1 VPTRR
6 LEVAALFALVV
17 AFSYL
22 VQPGG
27 DNQKAHY
34 AFVAALA
41 DGKPYV
47 DEYVREPGL
56 RTIDVTEVDGHLYAT
71 KAPGLAF
78 ASLPV
83 YLVLERAGLVED
95 ASPVTIVW
103 ALHLW
108 SVVLPAIVLV
118 LLVRRVA
125 ERLEP
130 GTGLPAALILG
141 VATLVLPFAT
151 VFFSHLLAATLGFAA
166 FALLCFERREGQR
179 LSLVT
184 FAGLLAGLA
193 ITVEYPLGL
202 VAVAVGIYALR
213 HGDRLRRAAAY
224 AAGALAG
231 VAPMLAFN
239 YWAFGSPTRLAYEG
253 WKSDDAAAAEPFGG
267 QFESFLPD
275 PHVALAL
282 LLAPAGLGSLACA
295 VVGAVLLYRRGVRA
309 ESLLVLGITAAYFVY
324 NTVLLNPFGGASP
337 GPRYLIPTL
346 PFLAVALGPA
356 LRRIPGAA
364 LGLAVATGT
373 FLAAATITSPLAA
386 FDSQVVHRLRT
397 GGYVRSVLDF
407 VGIGGGA
414 ADLPFL
420 LAVAFVAAVGVTAL
434 RPSLR
439 RPDAPAFVVA
449 LVGWAVI
456 GSQSRRV
463 LEDNSYA
470 TDAVLLAAAAA
481 LIVSIV
487 WVYRRGEPGLA
498 P

>member
-1 VPTRR
+1 MPTRR
-6 LEVAALFALVV
+6 LQVAALVALAF

-34 AFVAALA
+34 AFVLALA

-47 DEYVREPGL
+47 DDYVRDPDL
-56 RTIDVTEVDGHLYAT
+56 RTIDVTEVDGRLYAT

-78 ASLPV
+78 ASLPLF
-83 YLVLERAGLVED
+83 LVLEAVGLVDEV
-95 ASPVTIVW
+95 SPVTMVW

-108 SVVLPAIVLV
+108 SVVLPAMVLV
-118 LLVRRVA
+118 LLVRRVT

-130 GTGLPAALILG
+130 GTGLTAALLLG

-166 FALLCFERREGQR
+166 FALLFFERRGEQR
-179 LSLVT
+179 LLRVAL
-184 FAGLLAGLA
+184 AGLLAGLA

-202 VAVAVGIYALR
+202 VAVAVGLYALR
-213 HGDRLRRAAAY
+213 EGDRVRRAAAY

-282 LLAPAGLGSLACA
+282 LLAPAGLGALACA
-295 VVGAVLLYRRGVRA
+295 LVGAVLLYRRGVRA
-309 ESLLVLGITAAYFVY
+309 ESLLVLGITGAYFVY

-356 LRRIPGAA
+356 LRRIPGAT
-364 LGLAVATGT
+364 LGVAAATGL

-386 FDSQVVHRLRT
+386 FDSQVIHRLRT
-397 GGYVRSVLDF
+397 GGFVRSVLEF

-420 LAVAFVAAVGVTAL
+420 LALAFVAAVGVAAVVPFFRPPTRL
-434 RPSLR
+434 RSC
-439 RPDAPAFVVA
+439 
-449 LVGWAVI
+449 
-456 GSQSRRV
+456 SRSSAGRY
-463 LEDNSYA
+463 SA
-470 TDAVLLAAAAA
+470 R
-481 LIVSIV
+481 S
-487 WVYRRGEPGLA
+487 PGA
-498 P
+498 CSRTTRTSPTRF

>member
-1 VPTRR
+1 VPSRR
-6 LEVAALFALVV
+6 LQVAALVALAF

-34 AFVAALA
+34 AFVLALA

-47 DEYVREPGL
+47 DDYVRDPAL
-56 RTIDVTEVDGHLYAT
+56 RTIDVTEVDGRLYAT
-71 KAPGLAF
+71 KAPGLAL
-78 ASLPV
+78 ASLPM
-83 YLVLERAGLVED
+83 YLVLEATGLVEE
-95 ASPVTIVW
+95 ATAVTIVW

-108 SVVLPAIVLV
+108 SVVLPAMVHV
-118 LLVRRVA
+118 LLVRRVT

-130 GTGLPAALILG
+130 GTGLTAALLLG
-141 VATLVLPFAT
+141 VATLVLPFTT
-151 VFFSHLLAATLGFAA
+151 VFFSHVLAATLGFAA
-166 FALLCFERREGQR
+166 FALLFFGRRGEER
-179 LSLVT
+179 LLHVAL
-184 FAGLLAGLA
+184 AGLLAGLA

-213 HGDRLRRAAAY
+213 QGDRVRRAAAY
-224 AAGALAG
+224 AAGVLVG

-275 PHVALAL
+275 PHVAIAL
-282 LLAPAGLGSLACA
+282 LLAPAGLGALACA
-295 VVGAVLLYRRGVRA
+295 LVGAVLLYRRGVRA
-309 ESLLVLGITAAYFVY
+309 ESLLVLGITGAYFVY

-356 LRRIPGAA
+356 LRRIPGAT
-364 LGLAVATGT
+364 LGVATATGL

-386 FDSQVVHRLRT
+386 FDSQVIHRLRT
-397 GGYVRSVLDF
+397 GGFVRSVLEF
-407 VGIGGGA
+407 VGISGGA

-420 LAVAFVAAVGVTAL
+420 LALAFVAAVGVAAVVPFF
-434 RPSLR
+434 RP
-439 RPDAPAFVVA
+439 PDAPAFVLA
-449 LVGWAVI
+449 LVGWAVL

-463 LEDNSYA
+463 LEDNSSVTDVVLIAA
-470 TDAVLLAAAAA
+470 TAA
-481 LIVSIV
+481 LVASIA
-487 WVYRRGEPGLA
+487 WVYRRGGSVPRL
-498 P
+498 